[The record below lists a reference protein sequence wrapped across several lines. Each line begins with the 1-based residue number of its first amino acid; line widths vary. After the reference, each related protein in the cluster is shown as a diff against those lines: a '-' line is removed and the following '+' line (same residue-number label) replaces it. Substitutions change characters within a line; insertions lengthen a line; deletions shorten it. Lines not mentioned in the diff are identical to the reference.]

1 MSTECEAGVYTCT
14 CAYIRKEPF
23 LTISSSVSL
32 PLSSPR
38 FLLPLLPPLP
48 LSLPGPLPHSLSLS
62 GPVPSSIPAAEKH
75 KQWEQLEAQP

>member
-1 MSTECEAGVYTCT
+1 MYMCIHVHVHTLEKDT
-14 CAYIRKEPF
+14 F

-38 FLLPLLPPLP
+38 FLLPLLPSLP
-48 LSLPGPLPHSLSLS
+48 LPGPLPHSLSLS

-75 KQWEQLEAQP
+75 KQWQQLETQSQT